1 MQGLARVGRW
11 LVVGAV
17 LAGSQLLS
25 PSAEAARFANSHRH
39 SQLNLPASMRA
50 ETVSFGSF
58 GHRGTKRAFAKG
70 TKVRYG
76 SSNVLQCVPFAR
88 AASGIAIRGNA
99 ATWWNAAAGVYDRGN
114 APEAGSVLNFRS
126 NERMRLGH
134 VAVVTAIDDARHIE
148 IEHANWGGPGAI
160 SRNIPVEDVSANN
173 DWTAVRVGLG
183 HTGEYG
189 SVYPT
194 YGFIYDRPDSGLR
207 LAAQPYAEVAQAPDG
222 PVHLD
227 GRVAGVL
234 DLSPVHGR

>member
-1 MQGLARVGRW
+1 MQGLARIGSW

-17 LAGSQLLS
+17 LAGSQWLT
-25 PSAEAARFANSHRH
+25 PTAEAAKFANRHRP
-39 SQLNLPASMRA
+39 SQLIVPAGMRA
-50 ETVSFGSF
+50 ETVSFAPL
-58 GHRGTKRAFAKG
+58 GHRGTKRVVAKG
-70 TKVRYG
+70 AKVRYG
-76 SSNVLQCVPFAR
+76 VLQCVPFAR

-99 ATWWNAAAGVYDRGN
+99 ANWWSAAAGVYDRGN

-189 SVYPT
+189 SVYST
-194 YGFIYDRPDSGLR
+194 YGFIYDRPDSGGTR
-207 LAAQPYAEVAQAPDG
+207 MASSVQPYAEVAQAPDG
-222 PVHLD
+222 PVRAA

-234 DLSPVHGR
+234 DLSPVQGR